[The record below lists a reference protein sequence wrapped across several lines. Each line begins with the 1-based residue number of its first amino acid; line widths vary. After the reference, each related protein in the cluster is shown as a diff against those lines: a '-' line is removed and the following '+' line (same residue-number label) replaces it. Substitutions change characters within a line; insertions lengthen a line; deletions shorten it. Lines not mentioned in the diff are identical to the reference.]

1 MAWAKL
7 ATKTLT
13 SAGSNITTDTFTAS
27 KFNIFMFHENRT
39 AGNTDGKFRV
49 GNASSDSSSNYADRT
64 SLNGGSDTT
73 DTSQTGMLYHADTT
87 TTHHLSVGY
96 AINISTEEKLFIYW
110 YVNASPTGAG
120 TAPQRREYVG
130 KWTNTSN
137 QFTVMDLYTGGSDQ
151 FQIDNNITVLGSD
164 VTIYNIQNGLEFH
177 ETDTNKDYV
186 FNSSNNTWYQ
196 IT

>member
-1 MAWAKL
+1 ML
-7 ATKTLT
+7 
-13 SAGSNITTDTFTAS
+13 
-27 KFNIFMFHENRT
+27 
-39 AGNTDGKFRV
+39 FR
-49 GNASSDSSSNYADRT
+49 S
-64 SLNGGSDTT
+64 
-73 DTSQTGMLYHADTT
+73 TT